1 MTMSRKKRYTPLE
14 PPTVK
19 QQSTVSV
26 HWYSSLAP
34 ILPYS
39 KERRQK
45 TSENARWVQKA
56 GGIMKQLGGR
66 CAQNVW
72 ACIRWFYRYYIKCY
86 ANFNM
91 RKQAI

>member
-14 PPTVK
+14 IPTVK
-19 QQSTVSV
+19 QQSTVPV
-26 HWYSSLAP
+26 HWYSSLTP

-45 TSENARWVQKA
+45 ISENAKRVQKT
-56 GGIMKQLGGR
+56 GRIMEQLGAR
-66 CAQNVW
+66 CAQNVRV
-72 ACIRWFYRYYIKCY
+72 CIRCFDRYYIKCY